1 MFYAQFIKFRS
12 HSPFQK
18 VKNTW
23 ESADISHRPGS
34 STRHWVRHHGTS
46 PSGGWWLPVLC
57 SWVTEPGHTERGHTS
72 LSLWGR
78 VFHFVFPPARAE
90 AAEWQQEA
98 AELVQSAARGAGPV
112 PPWPSA
118 TYTQWLPDSE
128 PSYIESQSR
137 DNKLWL
143 HFPSREKV
151 NRRDMSCGGV
161 WWLSSSE
168 GRSVPG
174 HGGQRAGLWPVSTM
188 VRETRHLWV
197 GNLPENLSKER
208 IKEYF
213 NR

>member
-1 MFYAQFIKFRS
+1 MLNWSNSDHILRFRKLKIREN
-12 HSPFQK
+12 QQIL
-18 VKNTW
+18 VIGQ
-23 ESADISHRPGS
+23 AAAPG
-34 STRHWVRHHGTS
+34 TQCVI
-46 PSGGWWLPVLC
+46 
-57 SWVTEPGHTERGHTS
+57 TEPLPLAAGDSRCSVPGWLSPATVS
-72 LSLWGR
+72 AVIPLSLWGR

-90 AAEWQQEA
+90 AADWQQEA
-98 AELVQSAARGAGPV
+98 AELVQSAARGPGPV

-128 PSYIESQSR
+128 PSYIERQSR

-143 HFPSREKV
+143 YFPSREKV